1 MSKYVCQRPIH
12 PGEIIKEEWNIE
24 TLSKPN
30 LLNKWAFRT
39 KC

>member
-1 MSKYVCQRPIH
+1 MYDNARFTRVKSSK
-12 PGEIIKEEWNIE
+12 KKWNIE